1 MIVAVTGGTGFIG
14 RHLIKFHLDVGDEVR
29 YLTRS
34 TALPLDMRAR
44 PICGALSDKEILD
57 KLVDGVDV
65 LYHCA
70 AELHDAT
77 KIHETNVIGTKNL
90 LDAAAGKI
98 SRWVQLS
105 STGVYGSKPL
115 HDVNENTP
123 INPGNAYECSKAEA
137 DELVFEYAS
146 NGHFE
151 AVILRPSNVYGIDMP
166 NQSLFQLIKMVKKGL
181 FFFIGKGNATV
192 NYIHVNNVVHA
203 LALCATKPLPGK
215 GCNIYIIS
223 DFMRLEDFISV
234 IASAVSVPRPRFH
247 FPEPLIRLIAS
258 FGRYFPKFPLR
269 PSRVDA
275 LTYIHHYETQKIQ
288 SELGYQHQVSMEEG
302 IQELARH
309 AK

>member
-14 RHLIKFHLDVGDEVR
+14 KHLIKYHLDVGDEVR

-34 TALPLDMRAR
+34 SAAPLDIRAKA
-44 PICGALSDKEILD
+44 ICGDLSNKEILD
-57 KLVDGVDV
+57 KLVDGVEV

-77 KIHETNVIGTKNL
+77 KIYQTNVMGTKNL
-90 LDAAAGKI
+90 LDVAVGKI
-98 SRWVQLS
+98 NRWVQLS

-115 HDVNENTP
+115 NDVNENTTT
-123 INPGNAYECSKAEA
+123 NPGNAYERSKAEA
-137 DELVFEYAS
+137 DELVVEYAS
-146 NGHFE
+146 KGHFE

-192 NYIHVNNVVHA
+192 NYIHVTNVIYA
-203 LALCATKPLPGK
+203 LVLCATKPLPGK
-215 GCNIYIIS
+215 GSNIYIIS
-223 DFMRLEDFISV
+223 DYMRLKDFISV
-234 IASAVSVPRPRFH
+234 IAAAVSVPCPKIH
-247 FPEPLIRLIAS
+247 FPELLIRLIAG
-258 FGRYFPKFPLR
+258 FGSYFPKFPLR

-275 LTYIHHYETQKIQ
+275 LTYNHHYETQKIQ
-288 SELGYQHQVSMEEG
+288 SELGYQHQVSMQEG